1 MSQQPR
7 GGYTQNLD
15 LPYPSPEDA
24 ADVPYWVQLLAERL
38 DVLLSGSGT
47 GSDQVSAGTP
57 VGGIILWGGPESIR
71 PQNFL
76 WCNGDW
82 YPQDSWQTLYARI
95 GNAWDGDTPNPG
107 HFRVPNLQDVFVRG
121 TSEANPTAGMR
132 AGADSIGHHSHTMS
146 HQHTHSHSH
155 DIWHGHSVSVF
166 GAADSGGANWMHGTH
181 WVGRGADNYIIAG
194 NEGAPGGPGS
204 HVHGTGI
211 TSTGATGGPD
221 NRTSSDAS
229 SVWTSGPYVSSA
241 DHNVPNTGLAGEH
254 DNRPVF
260 QPMRYLIRGY

>member
-38 DVLLSGSGT
+38 DVLLSGSGS

-71 PQNFL
+71 PVNFL

-82 YPQDSWQTLYARI
+82 YPQDSWRTLYARV
-95 GNAWDGDTPNPG
+95 GNAWDGPTPNPG
-107 HFRVPNLQDVFVRG
+107 HFRVPDLQDVFVRG
-121 TSEANPTAGMR
+121 NSEANPTAGMR
-132 AGADSIGHHSHTMS
+132 AGVDAIGDHTHTFS

-155 DIWHGHSVSVF
+155 DIWHGHGVSVS
-166 GAADSGGANWMHGTH
+166 GAGPTGGADGTAVSRATGSASPAALGHPDHAHG
-181 WVGRGADNYIIAG
+181 VGF
-194 NEGAPGGPGS
+194 
-204 HVHGTGI
+204 

-221 NRTSSDAS
+221 NRTSGDAS
-229 SVWTSGPYVSSA
+229 NVWTSGPYVSSV
-241 DHNVPNTGLAGEH
+241 DHNVPNTSAAGGH
-254 DNRPVF
+254 DNRPVY